1 MTGKPRIRL
10 TRDVP
15 SLQGIFKAGTVMEVL
30 TVNVGD
36 GYEHVGLFGRRTKV
50 PRITGLPADAFE
62 FVGDG
67 EPLRVVGSA
76 EPMPASAVPVVA
88 VVAAATAADC
98 VVKTGPLP
106 SEIGSLDDLGSLED
120 FDLEGL

>member
-36 GYEHVGLFGRRTKV
+36 GYEHEGLFGKRTKV

-62 FVGDG
+62 FVRDG
-67 EPLRVVGSA
+67 EPIRVVGSA
-76 EPMPASAVPVVA
+76 DPHPVKVA
-88 VVAAATAADC
+88 VYEPQKPEPQAKPEPQPPKELT
-98 VVKTGPLP
+98 
-106 SEIGSLDDLGSLED
+106 LDDL
-120 FDLEGL
+120 DLEGLV